1 MLKTAAA
8 GFIFAVLPVQAP
20 EAPPLLR
27 LEIYCMRGSCM
38 VPEDQLKALIQSNA
52 NGVEKLKQCGKRESS
67 T

>member
-20 EAPPLLR
+20 ETVPLKMEL
-27 LEIYCMRGSCM
+27 YCMRGACI
-38 VPEDQLKALIQSNA
+38 VPQDQLESLLQSNQNA
-52 NGVEKLKQCGKRESS
+52 VEKIKQCGKRGSS